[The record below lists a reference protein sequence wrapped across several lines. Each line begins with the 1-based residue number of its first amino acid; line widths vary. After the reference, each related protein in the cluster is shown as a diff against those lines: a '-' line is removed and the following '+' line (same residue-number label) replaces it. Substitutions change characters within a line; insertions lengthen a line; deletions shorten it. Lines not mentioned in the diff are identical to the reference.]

1 MSASSFIAR
10 KLHFKGKMAVAAIAV
25 SFLIIIVAVAVASGF
40 RMEIQK
46 GLSDMA
52 GEISLSYG
60 PLNYL
65 DEQDPVRLDA
75 ECAGVLD
82 SIPGIASYRPVVC
95 RYGIAKSEDLI
106 QGVLVK
112 GIPDSG
118 LDASAVLVPR
128 RLSTMLDIAEG
139 DELMTY
145 FVGERVKAR
154 RFKVRGIY
162 DSMMDSPDNLV
173 VIARIEDM
181 QRLAGWDEDESS
193 AIELIL
199 DERHHG
205 PEDSFDVAC
214 DAGEA
219 LDMLALTLYDRYGNL
234 FDWLNL
240 IDGNVLAILVLMIA
254 VAAFNMISGLLIL
267 LFRSISTIG
276 ILKSMGMTDMQVS
289 KVFLRVSARAVAL
302 GMLIGN
308 AAALGFCLLQ
318 DSVHLLKLN
327 PANYF
332 VPFVPVDVNFP
343 ALSAVNLIAFAAIM
357 LALLV
362 PSLFIAKVDPART
375 VRSK

>member
-1 MSASSFIAR
+1 MGTSSFIAR
-10 KLHFKGKMAVAAIAV
+10 KLHFKGRMAVAAIAV
-25 SFLIIIVAVAVASGF
+25 SFLVIIVAVAVASGF

-52 GEISLSYG
+52 GEVSLSYG

-65 DEQDPVRLDA
+65 DEQDPVRFDA
-75 ECAGVLD
+75 GCAAVLD
-82 SIPGIASYRPVVC
+82 TIPGIASVRPVVC

-128 RLSTMLDIAEG
+128 RLSSMLDIAEG
-139 DELMTY
+139 DVLTTY

-154 RFKVRGIY
+154 RFKVQGIY

-173 VIARIEDM
+173 VTARIEDM

-193 AIELIL
+193 ALELTL
-199 DERHHG
+199 DDRHHG
-205 PEDSFDVAC
+205 VREAFDVAC
-214 DAGEA
+214 AAGEA

-240 IDGNVLAILVLMIA
+240 VDGNVLAILVLMIA

-276 ILKSMGMTDMQVS
+276 ILKSMGMTDFQVS
-289 KVFLRVSARAVAL
+289 KVFLRVSARAVGL

-308 AAALGFCLLQ
+308 GTALGFCLLQ
-318 DSVHLLKLN
+318 DRFHLLKLN

-332 VPFVPVDVNFP
+332 VPFVPVNVDFS
-343 ALSAVNLIAFAAIM
+343 ALLAVNLIAFAAIM
-357 LALLV
+357 LALLL

-375 VRSK
+375 VRSR